1 MTIRFGLAAAFI
13 WLAVSG
19 VAAAQPIDE
28 RSIETATLSA
38 TLYTPQDAA
47 AHPAVLVL
55 GGAEGGRAWAKRIA
69 RRLAEQGYVALAQSY
84 FNGPGLPSQL
94 SAIPLERLQAGID
107 YLAQQGPAAPPR
119 IAVLGLSKGAEA
131 ALALAAHDTR
141 VAAVVAASPSDVVWQ
156 GIDRSGGA
164 AASSWTLVGAPL
176 AYVPFA
182 PCPDCKGLL
191 DLYTHSSK
199 GVAADSPARIA
210 VERIHGP
217 VLLIASAQ
225 DRVWPSA
232 QMADAIAE
240 RLRRRQFAHRV
251 SVLQYPQGGHF
262 AFGLAPTETTLQED
276 IGFGGGTPSGLTEAR
291 ADSWTRTTA
300 FLDAAL
306 RDTGDTRP
314 AASAH

>member
-1 MTIRFGLAAAFI
+1 MTIRFGLAAAVV
-13 WLAVSG
+13 WLAGCG
-19 VAAAQPIDE
+19 VATAQPIDE

-38 TLYTPQDAA
+38 TLYTPEDTA

-94 SAIPLERLQAGID
+94 SAIPLERLQAGVD

-131 ALALAAHDTR
+131 ALTLAAHDAR
-141 VAAVVAASPSDVVWQ
+141 IAAVVAASPSDVVWQ

-164 AASSWTLVGAPL
+164 AASSWTLAGTPL
-176 AYVPFA
+176 AYVPFT

-191 DLYTHSSK
+191 DLYTHSGK
-199 GVAADSPARIA
+199 AVAADSPARIA

-225 DRVWPSA
+225 DQVWPSA

-240 RLRRRQFAHRV
+240 RLQRRQFAHQV

-314 AASAH
+314 AAPVR